1 MSNIHKTLVSLFT
14 DIANAIRAKTGD
26 NQDIV
31 ADNFP
36 TAISNIPTGGANIT
50 ITYND
55 AAVSTNYIKIP
66 SNAIINTST
75 KTIVC
80 QPNSMLVFKCGSAT
94 QGDTVDYNLT
104 NVTAEV
110 IESSTVNY
118 IQTKIIIFRTGAT
131 DGSINFYSQ

>member
-1 MSNIHKTLVSLFT
+1 MPESLPTLTELFS

-26 NQDIV
+26 PGDIV
-31 ADNFP
+31 AANFP
-36 TAISNIPTGGANIT
+36 TAIAAIPAGASNITV
-50 ITYND
+50 TYDNT
-55 AAVSTNYIKIP
+55 AVDTSYIKIP
-66 SNAIINTST
+66 SNATINTST
-75 KTIVC
+75 KTITC
-80 QPNSMLVFKCGSAT
+80 QSNSMLVFKCKSAT

-131 DGSINFYSQ
+131 DGSIIFYSQ

>member
-1 MSNIHKTLVSLFT
+1 MPNTHNTLDELFN
-14 DIANAIRAKTGD
+14 DIADAIRAKTG
-26 NQDIV
+26 NSGTIV

-36 TAISNIPTGGANIT
+36 TAISNIPAGGANIT

-55 AAVSTNYIKIP
+55 TAVSTNYIKIP

-75 KTIVC
+75 KTIIC
-80 QPNSMLVFKCGSAT
+80 QSNSMLVFKCTSVT